1 MLGGTNLGTLLA
13 RIGLDTQP
21 LSQGLSQASQALNQ
35 FGRQGTGASGALGG
49 LQRSSMNLGRAMSA
63 LGLAAAG
70 VGGALGALV
79 VFKEITSLGVGF
91 ELQMTRAGAVAS
103 ATTEELA
110 AMTEVTRELGAT
122 TEFTATQ
129 AAEALTELALKGFS
143 VAESMSALP
152 GVLDLATAA
161 QVSLAEASDTASS
174 ILRTY
179 QLDVEELGRV
189 NDVLVGTANRT
200 ATGLTDLSEA
210 MKYAAPVAAAFGYS
224 IEETSAML
232 GLLGDRGIRG
242 SMAGTQLRFAIQRAN
257 EAAAEFGLTNSD
269 LVSVLAELQKR
280 GMGAAEIMDI
290 FGQRGG
296 LAALIFTELG
306 EDVHEFGE
314 ELRTVGGESKTLA
327 DTIRATLFGQFK
339 ALQSIVQEIGIGTFE
354 EYSDELTSMVT
365 ATVDFLRENKEEI
378 QAFLGD
384 TINAALELLGAVGS
398 FLGGFVEGLAQTW
411 SFGRSET
418 DKAFADMS
426 QIIGDFVDTTTA
438 VFTTLGAVIAALLK
452 TIVASVQVAI
462 GIPAEM
468 LAGWGDMLR
477 GDFDA
482 AAEHTDNI
490 KRIWSDAAED
500 TGNAWIGAFETIKG
514 GWNDAIDSMAE
525 RRFPTSEAAEE
536 AAAASGTF
544 PAFNPFKPVGGG
556 DDKDAAKA
564 AAKAQKEAEKRA
576 KALLEF
582 QVDTF
587 RETLE
592 SGRLTASEMAS
603 VWEEYENVRL
613 HQIDQELAKMEE
625 LGASAETIALARRNR
640 IAELSEEEFTL
651 FSAAAER
658 VRDAQISAFEG
669 MVDSGMFSSTELRD
683 AWDQYHE
690 ARLEQIAAEAE
701 AMARAGMSGSAI
713 AMQQT
718 TSLREHLR
726 EQREFLAEH
735 GNVIESMTAELG
747 LRSHEIMEE
756 TFFAAMKGDWESL
769 TDFMESLW
777 DDMLRKIASRA
788 ADEFLDL
795 ALDVV
800 QAIGSKAGGDADF
813 VGPPKSAMNE
823 PSFAEGGLVTGP
835 TRALI
840 GEAGP
845 ELVVPLDRFN
855 DPGFAKRLGL
865 GKGGKTI
872 HQKNEFKIVAEDGP
886 SVMKSASQIMARFAI
901 GTRMAA
907 DRNI

>member
-35 FGRQGTGASGALGG
+35 FGQQGAGASSVLGG
-49 LQRSSMNLGRAMSA
+49 LQRGSMNLGRAMSA

-70 VGGALGALV
+70 VGGALGSLV

-110 AMTEVTRELGAT
+110 AMTEITRELGAT

-257 EAAAEFGLTNSD
+257 EAAAEFGFTNSD
-269 LVSVLAELQKR
+269 LVSVLEEMRKR
-280 GMGAAEIMDI
+280 GMGAADIMEI

-296 LAALIFTELG
+296 LAALIFTDLG
-306 EDVHEFGE
+306 EEVHAFGE

-339 ALQSIVQEIGIGTFE
+339 ALQSIVQEIGLGTFE

-365 ATVDFLRENKEEI
+365 TTVDFLRENKEEI

-384 TINAALELLGAVGS
+384 TINAALELLSAVGS
-398 FLGGFVEGLAQTW
+398 FLGGFVEGLVDTW

-418 DKAFADMS
+418 DEAFADMAT
-426 QIIGDFVDTTTA
+426 IVGDFVDTTTA
-438 VFTTLGAVIAALLK
+438 LFTTLGATLAALIK
-452 TIVASVQVAI
+452 TIVGTVEIVI
-462 GIPAEM
+462 GVPAEM
-468 LAGWGDMLR
+468 MAGWHDLLKGDV
-477 GDFDA
+477 A
-482 AAEHTDNI
+482 AADEHSENI
-490 KRIWSDAAED
+490 KRIWSGATGEIADAW
-500 TGNAWIGAFETIKG
+500 TGAFHVIEKG
-514 GWNDAIDSMAE
+514 WSDAIDSMAE
-525 RRFPTSEAAEE
+525 RRFPAAEAAEE
-536 AAAASGTF
+536 ASETSRTPF
-544 PAFNPFKPVGGG
+544 PAFNRDKPVGGG
-556 DDKDAAKA
+556 LDDESSKA
-564 AAKAQKEAEKRA
+564 MARAQKEAEKRA

-582 QVDTF
+582 QADTF

-613 HQIDQELAKMEE
+613 QQIERELAAVRE
-625 LGASAETIALARRNR
+625 LGASEETIALARSSR
-640 IAELSEEEFTL
+640 ILELAEEEFRI
-651 FSAAAER
+651 FSESAER
-658 VRDAQISAFEG
+658 IRDVQIGAFEG
-669 MVDSGMFSSTELRD
+669 MVDSGMFSSGELRA
-683 AWDQYHE
+683 AWDGYHA

-701 AMARAGMSGSAI
+701 AARRSGVDFGVVAQTVETQTRELQAEQMAFM
-713 AMQQT
+713 
-718 TSLREHLR
+718 
-726 EQREFLAEH
+726 AEH
-735 GNVIESMTAELG
+735 GTSLTELMRQTAVEAEDVW
-747 LRSHEIMEE
+747 S
-756 TFFAAMKGDWESL
+756 TFFFDAMRGEADKTTDYLGQVFDMVLMRIAERAGSELSGLFSGGGGGPLSFLGDL
-769 TDFMESLW
+769 F
-777 DDMLRKIASRA
+777 
-788 ADEFLDL
+788 
-795 ALDVV
+795 
-800 QAIGSKAGGDADF
+800 GGGDSDF
-813 VGPPKSAMNE
+813 VGPPKM
-823 PSFAEGGLVTGP
+823 AEGGLVTRP
-835 TRALI
+835 MHAII

-845 ELVVPLDRFN
+845 ELVVPLDKFN
-855 DPGFAKRLGL
+855 DPKFARRM
-865 GKGGKTI
+865 GGGGQTKQRVI
-872 HQKNEFKIVAEDGP
+872 HQTNKIEIKANDPGAFLR
-886 SVMKSASQIMARFAI
+886 SGNQIL
-901 GTRMAA
+901 TRTTAA
-907 DRNI
+907 MRRNMERN